1 MYASYFLQETKEDS
15 SVLYIY
21 YYFSYTYI
29 FSNTQTLTLM
39 DITLFMNVSSISSLE
54 VSALGMLYCGQVT
67 FTYQFSW

>member
-29 FSNTQTLTLM
+29 FSNTQTLLM

>member
-29 FSNTQTLTLM
+29 FSNTQTLLM
-39 DITLFMNVSSISSLE
+39 DITLFMNVSSISLLE

>member
-21 YYFSYTYI
+21 YYFSYTCI
-29 FSNTQTLTLM
+29 FSNTQTLLM

>member
-15 SVLYIY
+15 FVLYIY

-29 FSNTQTLTLM
+29 FSNTQTLLM

-54 VSALGMLYCGQVT
+54 VSALGTLYWGQVT

>member
-15 SVLYIY
+15 FVLYIY

-29 FSNTQTLTLM
+29 FSNTQTLLM

-54 VSALGMLYCGQVT
+54 VSALGTLY
-67 FTYQFSW
+67 

>member
-29 FSNTQTLTLM
+29 FSNTQTLLM
-39 DITLFMNVSSISSLE
+39 DITLDESVNYFI
-54 VSALGMLYCGQVT
+54 
-67 FTYQFSW
+67 

>member
-1 MYASYFLQETKEDS
+1 MYASYFLQETKEGS

-29 FSNTQTLTLM
+29 FSNTQTLLM

>member
-29 FSNTQTLTLM
+29 FSNTQTLLM

-54 VSALGMLYCGQVT
+54 VSALGTLYCGQVT